1 MDKSTIVIGI
11 DHGWANMKTVSHLF
25 TSGVKEITTEPALY
39 EDVLEWEG
47 KFYKI
52 GGKRLDV
59 KRDKVQDD
67 NYYLLTL
74 AALAKELEKRH
85 QRNARVLLA
94 AGLPL
99 TRFGE
104 EKDSFI
110 RYLLRDR
117 EITFRY
123 NKIKYHV
130 VLERVSVYPQ
140 CYAAV
145 ADRMQKFD
153 NKVLVVDIGS
163 WTVDIMPIINH
174 KPDESVCVTK
184 PSGFITCIQQ
194 INKECVRQIGAE
206 VDEYDIQKLLT
217 SGGADLPDE
226 YRKII
231 EKEIRAYCQQVYH
244 YIRELG
250 YNMDLTPV
258 IFVGGGAG
266 VMKQYGGLSQRNIIY
281 VEDICANAK
290 GYEMLGNTYLKA
302 VLQRRAG

>member
-1 MDKSTIVIGI
+1 MDKNTIVIGI
-11 DHGWANMKTVSHLF
+11 DHGWANMKTVNHLF

-174 KPDESVCVTK
+174 TPDESVCVTK

-206 VDEYDIQKLLT
+206 VDEYDIQKLPT
-217 SGGADLPDE
+217 SRGTDLPDE

-266 VMKQYGGLSQRNIIY
+266 VMKQYGGLSQRNITY

-302 VLQRRAG
+302 VLQRRAV